1 MSNRN
6 ARNGRFTAAAQ
17 PRSTSTSSRR
27 SRRNRDPTPTASP
40 IQETQETVTEALR
53 NDQPE
58 PDNPT
63 ISNEPAPATV
73 LEQVLNRLSQLE
85 NELQIEQRVNAEL
98 RAIRSRPSE
107 TVKDSDIK
115 WDAVSIKLHPRSSLE
130 QRQRWFGELGKIFD
144 SSPRRFASDTN
155 RIAFAYFCIDPN
167 HRA

>member
-6 ARNGRFTAAAQ
+6 TRNGRFTAAAQ

-40 IQETQETVTEALR
+40 IQETQETVTEALQD
-53 NDQPE
+53 DQPE

-63 ISNEPAPATV
+63 LPNEPTSAAV
-73 LEQVLNRLSQLE
+73 LEQVLSRLSQLE
-85 NELQIEQRVNAEL
+85 NELQIEQRINAEL
-98 RAIRSRPSE
+98 RAIRSRPLE

-115 WDAVSIKLHPRSSLE
+115 WDAVSIRLHPRSSLE

-155 RIAFAYFCIDPN
+155 RIAFVYFCIDPN
-167 HRA
+167 YRA